1 MTRSDLAHDS
11 SPHPLRPR
19 LVIRGAGL
27 GLMLL
32 AALSACERGPVL
44 DPALALE
51 PLPSPEQPVD
61 EALADAGAW
70 YFRRNCSA
78 CHQVGG
84 DTELIGPN
92 LAGVT
97 ERRDLHW
104 IAAMIRRPD
113 SMVMN
118 DSIARALLERY
129 GVPMANRQ
137 LDGARI
143 RALIEFLRRADRG
156 PLGPET

>member
-1 MTRSDLAHDS
+1 MRVGLSVAVLSIVAMT
-11 SPHPLRPR
+11 
-19 LVIRGAGL
+19 G
-27 GLMLL
+27 
-32 AALSACERGPVL
+32 CERGPEL

-51 PLPSPEQPVD
+51 PLPALDAPVD
-61 EALADAGAW
+61 DELADAGAW

-84 DTELIGPN
+84 DINLIGPN

-97 ERRDLHW
+97 ERRELHW

-113 SMVMN
+113 SMVMS
-118 DSIARALLERY
+118 DSIARALLEQY

-156 PLGPET
+156 PAGP